1 MQNKHHSKALHHTT
15 MINEPAVQKNNKQL
29 SGLRQWV
36 VLLMVLLS
44 GNYLQA
50 QQSLPLTLKDALN
63 YALEANQE
71 ARKARLDV
79 ENSQY
84 KIEEV
89 KSRALPQLNGSA
101 ALTHNPLLQ
110 MSALPNIFGPNP
122 NPNETILIAFGQKWN
137 ANAGVSL
144 SQNLFDKSVFTG
156 LSAAKA
162 TQDFYKLNNKLT
174 DEQVIEQVATNYYQV
189 LVQRQQLGVI
199 DSTIKNTSKVQRILQ
214 GQYENG
220 LAKKIDVDRIAVN
233 ISNLKSQR
241 QQLLNGVALLEN
253 QLKYFMGMPIE
264 TPITI
269 PDVDIKT
276 IEPQAV
282 PASIAV
288 DMDNRTE
295 YQLLRKQEELL
306 HFQKEAYKA
315 EYYPSLSLSG
325 NYSYQGMGNKVPI
338 FKGQS
343 KGINWF
349 DAASV
354 GLNLRIPIF
363 NGFATRS
370 RIRQADVSIK
380 KLNEDIANTKLALD
394 LALENAKTQINNS
407 IITLNAQKE
416 NVTLAQEVYSNTQNN
431 YNQGLASLT
440 DLLSAENGLT
450 EAQTNYSS
458 ALLNYRLAEI
468 QLIKSQGQLKSLI
481 N

>member
-1 MQNKHHSKALHHTT
+1 
-15 MINEPAVQKNNKQL
+15 
-29 SGLRQWV
+29 LR
-36 VLLMVLLS
+36 
-44 GNYLQA
+44 
-50 QQSLPLTLKDALN
+50 
-63 YALEANQE
+63 
-71 ARKARLDV
+71 
-79 ENSQY
+79 
-84 KIEEV
+84 
-89 KSRALPQLNGSA
+89 
-101 ALTHNPLLQ
+101 
-110 MSALPNIFGPNP
+110 
-122 NPNETILIAFGQKWN
+122 
-137 ANAGVSL
+137 
-144 SQNLFDKSVFTG
+144 
-156 LSAAKA
+156 
-162 TQDFYKLNNKLT
+162 
-174 DEQVIEQVATNYYQV
+174 
-189 LVQRQQLGVI
+189 
-199 DSTIKNTSKVQRILQ
+199 

-233 ISNLKSQR
+233 ISNLSSQR
-241 QQLLNGVALLEN
+241 QQLINGVALLEN
-253 QLKYFMGMPIE
+253 QLKYYMGMPIE
-264 TPITI
+264 TPIVI
-269 PDVDIKT
+269 PDVDINT

-282 PASIAV
+282 PAGVAV
-288 DMDNRTE
+288 DIDNRTE

-306 HFQKEAYKA
+306 HFQKEAYKS

-380 KLNEDIANTKLALD
+380 KLNEDIANTKLALN

-416 NVTLAQEVYSNTQNN
+416 NVALAQEVYFNTQNN

-440 DLLSAENGLT
+440 DLLSAENSLT
-450 EAQTNYSS
+450 ESQTNYSS